1 MKNEKWMEMDKEW
14 MKYGWR
20 MDNSG
25 WNRINID
32 AEKKKYEKWMET
44 GWKWKYRAC
53 VKSRLYKTEWPG
65 IKQN

>member
-1 MKNEKWMEMDKEW
+1 MKNEKWMEMEKEW

-32 AEKKKYEKWMET
+32 AEEKKREKWMEM
-44 GWKWKYRAC
+44 
-53 VKSRLYKTEWPG
+53 E
-65 IKQN
+65 I